1 MFGKIS
7 DGVSM
12 VWANLDDR
20 ERFMLVYGGLLLVFA
35 IASALSTPR
44 RDERER
50 ELQPTLPVVVVWER
64 QPTTASNNGT
74 S

>member
-44 RDERER
+44 RDERDDER
-50 ELQPTLPVVVVWER
+50 VTLPVVVVVRER
-64 QPTTASNNGT
+64 EAG
-74 S
+74 